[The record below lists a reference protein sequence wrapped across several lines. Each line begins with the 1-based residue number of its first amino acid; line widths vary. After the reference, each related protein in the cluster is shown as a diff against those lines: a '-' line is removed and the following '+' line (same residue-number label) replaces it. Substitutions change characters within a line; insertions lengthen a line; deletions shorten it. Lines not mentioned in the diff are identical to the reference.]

1 MHRAGI
7 TTRSRKRRSIT
18 RRDWA
23 RTRRAYAG
31 RRVWAGSR
39 RRASRKVRP
48 LFLALRAQHVE
59 RPRAIDWAAAA
70 AMLAGVASWGV
81 LAALLTA

>member
-1 MHRAGI
+1 MHRAGV
-7 TTRSRKRRSIT
+7 TTRSRKRRPIT

-23 RTRRAYAG
+23 RNRRVHAG

-39 RRASRKVRP
+39 RRASREVRP
-48 LFLALRAQHVE
+48 FFLALRAQHVE
-59 RPRAIDWAAAA
+59 RSRAIDWAAAA